1 MAQPTI
7 TSSAP
12 RWNPTAP
19 LSAMRGVGALLRP
32 RWMFASLV
40 VVATAVGMLAL
51 EISEQD
57 LAAARDARIASN
69 AVLDTRLQAAQAA
82 NDRLRIRTADLRLVL
97 AAQGERLASTEG
109 FLK

>member
-7 TSSAP
+7 SPAAD
-12 RWNPTAP
+12 RWTPASP
-19 LSAMRGVGALLRP
+19 LAAVRRVVARLRP
-32 RWMFASLV
+32 RWMFAILV

-57 LAAARDARIASN
+57 LIAARDARVASN
-69 AVLDTRLQAAQAA
+69 LALEARLQAEQAA

-97 AAQGERLASTEG
+97 AQQADRLASTEG